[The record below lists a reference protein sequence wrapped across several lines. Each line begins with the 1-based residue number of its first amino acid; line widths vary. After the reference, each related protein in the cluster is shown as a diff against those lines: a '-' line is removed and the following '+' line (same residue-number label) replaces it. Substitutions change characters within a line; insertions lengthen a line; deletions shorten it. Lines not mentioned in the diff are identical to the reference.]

1 MISSGCRRRG
11 KMSIH
16 KDLAKRT
23 NFKVLLNGMPL
34 GFSRVSNISA
44 TMEFEAVAEGGVND
58 RIHYLQKPRQSL
70 DKLILEYGIASGE
83 MTRTTLGAGSELSLG
98 IVIMVMPEKGM
109 VPTATY
115 QADWGVVTKWE
126 IDTLD
131 AQSSGLVIK
140 RVEISHTGLSETI
153 NKIGL

>member
-1 MISSGCRRRG
+1 
-11 KMSIH
+11 MSIH
-16 KDLAKRT
+16 NDLAKRT
-23 NFKVLLNGMPL
+23 NFKVILNGTPL

-44 TMEFEAVAEGGVND
+44 TMEFEAVVEGGVND
-58 RIHYLQKPRQSL
+58 RVHYLQKPRQTM

-83 MTRTTLGAGSELSLG
+83 LLRTTLGAGSELSLG

-115 QADWGVVTKWE
+115 EADWGVVTKWE

-131 AQSSGLVIK
+131 AESSGLVIK

>member
-1 MISSGCRRRG
+1 MAAQSN
-11 KMSIH
+11 
-16 KDLAKRT
+16 LASRT
-23 NFKVLLNGMPL
+23 KFKVILNGMPL
-34 GFSRVSNISA
+34 GFSKVSNISS

-58 RIHYLQKPRQSL
+58 SVHYLPKPRQSL

-83 MTRTTLGAGSELSLG
+83 LTRTTLTAGYELTKG

-115 QADWGVVTKWE
+115 QANWGIVTKWE

-131 AQSSGLVIK
+131 ATSSGLLIK
-140 RVEISHTGLSETI
+140 KVEISHNGLSETI
-153 NKIGL
+153 NKLGI